1 MNISRE
7 RMYIRI
13 EGYAPGGA
21 TPTITARLLNRGGQS
36 MSDLPVQTPTPGVAE
51 LDLGLASLAAGDY
64 LIEFTG
70 KTPSGTA
77 QELVAFKVSR

>member
-1 MNISRE
+1 
-7 RMYIRI
+7 
-13 EGYAPGGA
+13 
-21 TPTITARLLNRGGQS
+21 
-36 MSDLPVQTPTPGVAE
+36 MSDLPIQTPSPGVAE
-51 LDLGLASLAAGDY
+51 VEMPLGTLGAGDY